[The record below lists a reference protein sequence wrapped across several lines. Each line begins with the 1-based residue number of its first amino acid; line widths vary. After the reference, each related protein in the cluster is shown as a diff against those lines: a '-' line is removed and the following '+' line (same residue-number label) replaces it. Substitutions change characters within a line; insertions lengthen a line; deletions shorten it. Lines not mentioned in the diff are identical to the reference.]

1 MLPVVTSIIVIG
13 TLLVDCIGG
22 VVPVLDFENDVS
34 SFGVKEEAE
43 ISAPFV
49 VLVPTNKMFVV
60 V

>member
-13 TLLVDCIGG
+13 TFLVDCIGG

-43 ISAPFV
+43 LSAPIV